1 MVKRNSMIKSKNKI
15 KLSHDEKI
23 YQVIIWIFVGI
34 ITLSCIVP
42 FLYVIGMSFT
52 SQGEMIQRN
61 YFVIIPKKPMV
72 KAYTDIIG
80 MKFFWTSFGIS
91 VARTVLGV
99 VAGLILTIPGG
110 YILAQNKMRGRNIFM
125 LYFIITMIL
134 NGGIIPGYLLFAK
147 LKLINKF
154 WVYVVPAFSGVFNM
168 LIVKLFVTGIP
179 NAIIESAEIDGAS
192 ELQKLFHIAIPLLV
206 PTICALSLF
215 IAVGQ
220 WNAWFDAML
229 FVRNSELQPVQYLI
243 RNLMLSGGV
252 TDTADGSLTL
262 NNRVSTESIKM
273 ASVIIAVLPILMV
286 YPFLQKYFIFGVYTG
301 AVKG

>member
-1 MVKRNSMIKSKNKI
+1 MVKTSRRNKI
-15 KLSHDEKI
+15 RLTNAEKI
-23 YQVIIWIFVGI
+23 YQIIIWIAVGI
-34 ITLSCIVP
+34 VTLSCILP
-42 FLYVIGMSFT
+42 FMYVIGMSFT

-61 YFVIIPKKPMV
+61 YFVIIPHKPMM

-80 MKFFWTSFGIS
+80 MKFFWGSLGVS

-99 VAGLILTIPGG
+99 IAGLILTIPAG
-110 YILAQNKMRGRNIFM
+110 YILAQNKMRGRNLFM

-134 NGGIIPGYLLFAK
+134 NGGLIPTYLLFAK

-179 NAIIESAEIDGAS
+179 GPIIESADIDGAS
-192 ELQKLFHIAIPLLV
+192 ELQKLWHIAIPLLI

-229 FVRNSELQPVQYLI
+229 FVRNPEIQPVQYLI
-243 RNLMLSGGV
+243 RNLMLSGGI

-262 NNRVSTESIKM
+262 NEKVSTESIKM

>member
-1 MVKRNSMIKSKNKI
+1 MIKNKNKI
-15 KLSHDEKI
+15 KLTTNEKI
-23 YQVIIWIFVGI
+23 YQVIIWILVGI
-34 ITLSCIVP
+34 VTLSCIIP

-61 YFVIIPKKPMV
+61 YFVIIPKKPIV

-80 MKFFWTSFGIS
+80 MKYFWNSLRIS

-99 VAGLILTIPGG
+99 IAGMLLTIPGG
-110 YILAQNKMRGRNIFM
+110 YILAQSKMRGRNIFM
-125 LYFIITMIL
+125 LFFIITMIL
-134 NGGIIPGYLLFAK
+134 NGGLIPAYLLFAN
-147 LKLINKF
+147 LKLLNKF

-179 NAIIESAEIDGAS
+179 SSIIEASEIDGAS

-229 FVRNSELQPVQYLI
+229 FVRNSELHPVQYFI
-243 RNLMLSGGV
+243 RSLMLSGGI
-252 TDTADGSLTL
+252 TDTASGNITL
-262 NNRVSTESIKM
+262 NERVSSESIKM
-273 ASVIIAVLPILMV
+273 ASVVIAVLPILMV